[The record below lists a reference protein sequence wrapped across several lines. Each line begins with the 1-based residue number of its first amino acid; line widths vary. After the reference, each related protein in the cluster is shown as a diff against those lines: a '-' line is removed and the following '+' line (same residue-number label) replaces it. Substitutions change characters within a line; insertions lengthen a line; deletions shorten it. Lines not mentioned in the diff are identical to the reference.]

1 MSDPFEAAGVLGRP
15 IGGSTGRRVL
25 DIVAETTAQ
34 VIGHR
39 RLALLSRLISQVV
52 DPDEPRDL
60 VDRALTVVRSGH
72 DRHSAAAMAQV
83 RNLTRGVAY
92 TLQQPP
98 SRVLSSLD
106 AAMSGLAVNALAT
119 AILARFDRN
128 ATDAGHGRY
137 GLRWSNAGHP
147 PPLLLHADGVVEVLQ
162 TRPEPLLGMRAA
174 PARTDH
180 AVTLEPGSTVVFY
193 TDGLVERRSTTLDE
207 GIAELTAL
215 LGGRRSRTAEE
226 ICDLLL
232 EHFGYNTEDDIV
244 LAVVHVHADRSGV
257 RAVPDAGNRPA

>member
-1 MSDPFEAAGVLGRP
+1 M
-15 IGGSTGRRVL
+15 L

-60 VDRALTVVRSGH
+60 VDRALTVLRSGH

-119 AILARFDRN
+119 AILAQFDRN